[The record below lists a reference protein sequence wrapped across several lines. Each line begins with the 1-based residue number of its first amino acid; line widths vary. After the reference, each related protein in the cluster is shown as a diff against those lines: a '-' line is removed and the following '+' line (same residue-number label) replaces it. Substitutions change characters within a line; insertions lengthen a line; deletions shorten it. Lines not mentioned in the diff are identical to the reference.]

1 MLDEKLDAY
10 LMLYVR
16 RELRPFKISDVIHFL
31 RESGIA
37 VSSAEIKSLLD
48 THPYVFHLSKKEYIT
63 RAGCF
68 TGRVF
73 SIKPTK
79 LEIDNGILIPGDRFM
94 PFSDMEMLPNEL
106 SLIYNGNIVLQKTGT
121 YPLTELMSHYQLY
134 GEEYAAQFLAMD
146 PCNRETDYS
155 ANDFMLPAKLD
166 LTVYDFSR
174 IYEESGFVY
183 GDRLVFTLMDW
194 DQGVFSVK
202 ALCER
207 KDNPFEKSEYEKLR
221 SKWFSVFEKALKNS
235 FEMNGPGSS
244 IEEQLAMTY
253 LYAMKELSVPYCGSI
268 EEFLQKSKTIAITD
282 YGVESRLWIV
292 GEQIPAVGNWSK
304 SEDVE
309 KYSDN
314 TLYKI
319 IGLPIADSIV
329 NAFIMDSLYRDE
341 TDASSVL
348 PRIIKKPTILNRMQE
363 EMFLLHLHR
372 LHDIIRKSYN
382 KFADYKIGKIRQD
395 TLSFYSDLLMIICE
409 LDRCTDAVANMPQQ
423 ELVILSQLFGHTS
436 KLIES
441 LLFQPNVTDKDLSTF
456 RLSLEGMEFS
466 FGEIRK
472 PLEAVI
478 KKDRMNGFSISRN
491 KG

>member
-1 MLDEKLDAY
+1 M
-10 LMLYVR
+10 
-16 RELRPFKISDVIHFL
+16 
-31 RESGIA
+31 
-37 VSSAEIKSLLD
+37 
-48 THPYVFHLSKKEYIT
+48 
-63 RAGCF
+63 
-68 TGRVF
+68 
-73 SIKPTK
+73 
-79 LEIDNGILIPGDRFM
+79 
-94 PFSDMEMLPNEL
+94 
-106 SLIYNGNIVLQKTGT
+106 
-121 YPLTELMSHYQLY
+121 
-134 GEEYAAQFLAMD
+134 
-146 PCNRETDYS
+146 
-155 ANDFMLPAKLD
+155 
-166 LTVYDFSR
+166 
-174 IYEESGFVY
+174 
-183 GDRLVFTLMDW
+183 
-194 DQGVFSVK
+194 
-202 ALCER
+202 
-207 KDNPFEKSEYEKLR
+207 
-221 SKWFSVFEKALKNS
+221 KNS
-235 FEMNGPGSS
+235 FEMKGPGSS

-253 LYAMKELSVPYCGSI
+253 LYSMKDLSVPYCGSV

-304 SEDVE
+304 SEDLE
-309 KYSDN
+309 KYSEN

-341 TDASSVL
+341 TDASEIL

-363 EMFLLHLHR
+363 ELFLLHLHR
-372 LHDIIRKSYN
+372 LHGIIRKSYN

-395 TLSFYSDLLMIICE
+395 TLSFYSELLMIICE
-409 LDRCTDAVANMPQQ
+409 LDRCTDAVADMPQQ

-441 LLFQPNVTDKDLSTF
+441 LLFQPNVSDKDLSTF